1 MTTEQSALIS
11 ALNDQLRQ
19 AQTGGVINVTAGVAA
34 LGPMFVARSLK
45 AIAQISDF
53 DEGDDPYGEHDFGA
67 IEVDGEKVFWKIDY
81 YDAALTYAAED
92 PADPARCRRVL
103 TVMLAQEY

>member
-34 LGPMFVARSLK
+34 LGPMFVARALK
-45 AIAQISDF
+45 AIA
-53 DEGDDPYGEHDFGA
+53 
-67 IEVDGEKVFWKIDY
+67 VD
-81 YDAALTYAAED
+81 
-92 PADPARCRRVL
+92 RRA
-103 TVMLAQEY
+103 TGTRLAG